1 MNFTFS
7 KHQDSFVM
15 ILVLKSKKDCLE
27 IVSVKK
33 DDPLV
38 DGFNEYY
45 RPDELT
51 VFEEKFEWHM
61 DSTNK

>member
-1 MNFTFS
+1 L
-7 KHQDSFVM
+7 KKKKCL
-15 ILVLKSKKDCLE
+15 ILVLKSKKVCLE
-27 IVSVKK
+27 IISVQSN
-33 DDPLV
+33 DPLV

>member
-1 MNFTFS
+1 MKDFWNILS
-7 KHQDSFVM
+7 
-15 ILVLKSKKDCLE
+15 LVLKSKEDCLE
-27 IVSVKK
+27 IVSVQN

-51 VFEEKFEWHM
+51 VFEEKFEWNM